1 MTRSLSNLFKSGFV
15 NYQAGE
21 ARIIDSN
28 KIVAERLGGSALNA
42 SGGHDSSFSSE
53 EGFREA
59 EFEEMDE
66 EKRKALFG
74 GESGNIYREQPVYD
88 GPSPE
93 ELLES
98 ARQEIEEMKASAAQ
112 EIESLRQQAF
122 QEGQRAGYDDGFAQ
136 GRGEALKEAERAEEK
151 AQAAIRETEALRD
164 GLSREYEQK
173 MEELEPMM
181 IDELSDIY
189 DHVFEAGL
197 KEQREII
204 FHLLDTTLH
213 RIDSGKEFIVRVSQ
227 ADYDYINTHKD
238 ELLTEMPEVRMDL
251 VADVMM
257 KRGEGMI
264 ETGGGLFDCGID
276 VELQELKRRIHMLAY
291 NRE

>member
-1 MTRSLSNLFKSGFV
+1 MSNLFKSGFV

-28 KIVAERLGGSALNA
+28 KIVAKRLGGIIGNA
-42 SGGHDSSFSSE
+42 SSGRDISSSSE
-53 EGFREA
+53 EGFQEA

-66 EKRKALFG
+66 ETRKALFG
-74 GESGNIYREQPVYD
+74 EETGNIYREQPAYD

-93 ELLES
+93 ELLEA
-98 ARQEIEEMKASAAQ
+98 ARQEIEQMKASAAQ
-112 EIESLRQQAF
+112 EIESLKEQAF
-122 QEGQRAGYDDGFAQ
+122 REAQKAGYDDGFAQ
-136 GRGEALKEAERAEEK
+136 GHGEALKEAEKAEEK

-164 GLSREYEQK
+164 ELSREYEQK
-173 MEELEPMM
+173 MQELEPMM

-197 KEQREII
+197 KEQGEII

-213 RIDSGKEFIVRVSQ
+213 GIDSGKEFIVRVSQ
-227 ADYDYINTHKD
+227 ADYDYISARKD
-238 ELLTEMPEVRMDL
+238 ELLTELPGVRMDL

-257 KRGEGMI
+257 RRGEGMI
-264 ETGGGLFDCGID
+264 ETGGGLFDCSID

-291 NRE
+291 SRE

>member
-21 ARIIDSN
+21 ARVIDSN
-28 KIVAERLGGSALNA
+28 KIVRERLGGIIGNA
-42 SGGHDSSFSSE
+42 SPGRDISSSSE
-53 EGFREA
+53 EGFQEA

-66 EKRKALFG
+66 ETRKALFG
-74 GESGNIYREQPVYD
+74 EESGNIYREQPAYS

-93 ELLES
+93 ELLEN
-98 ARQEIEEMKASAAQ
+98 ARQEIEQMKASAAQ
-112 EIESLRQQAF
+112 EIENLKEQAF
-122 QEGQRAGYDDGFAQ
+122 REGQKAGYDDGFAQ
-136 GRGEALKEAERAEEK
+136 GRGEALREAEKAEEK
-151 AQAAIRETEALRD
+151 AQAAIRETESLRD

-173 MEELEPMM
+173 MQELEPMM
-181 IDELSDIY
+181 IDELSNIY

-227 ADYDYINTHKD
+227 ADYDYISARKD
-238 ELLTEMPEVRMDL
+238 ELLKGMPGVRMDL

-264 ETGGGLFDCGID
+264 ETGGGLFDCSID
-276 VELQELKRRIHMLAY
+276 VELEELKRRIHMLAY
-291 NRE
+291 SRE

>member
-1 MTRSLSNLFKSGFV
+1 MSNLFKSGFV

-28 KIVAERLGGSALNA
+28 KIVAERLGSIVGNA
-42 SGGHDSSFSSE
+42 SSGRDISSSSE
-53 EGFREA
+53 DGFQKA
-59 EFEEMDE
+59 DFEEMDE
-66 EKRKALFG
+66 ETRKALFG
-74 GESGNIYREQPVYD
+74 EESGNIYREQPAYS

-93 ELLES
+93 ELLEN

-112 EIESLRQQAF
+112 EIESLKQQAF

-136 GRGEALKEAERAEEK
+136 GRGEALKEAEKAEEK
-151 AQAAIRETEALRD
+151 AQAAIRETEALRNE
-164 GLSREYEQK
+164 LSREYEQK
-173 MEELEPMM
+173 MQELEPMM

-197 KEQREII
+197 KEQGEII

-213 RIDSGKEFIVRVSQ
+213 RIDSGKEFIIRVSQ
-227 ADYDYINTHKD
+227 ADYDYISTRKD
-238 ELLTEMPEVRMDL
+238 ELLTELPGVRMDL

-264 ETGGGLFDCGID
+264 ETGGGLFDCSID

-291 NRE
+291 SRE